1 MLTDRVN
8 TAAIRIAYTETS
20 TWVLSRPY
28 SQRPGSGCGPA
39 SIVSRLAEITAP
51 MKSIARKSSPLPR
64 NTVENS
70 RSSISPSWSRT
81 TPMNHRKAM
90 PANGIRWRL
99 SRIIVR
105 RLSSD
110 CRSS

>member
-1 MLTDRVN
+1 MLTDSVK
-8 TAAIRIAYTETS
+8 TAAIRMAYTEMS

-28 SQRPGSGCGPA
+28 SHRTGSGLGPA
-39 SIVSRLAEITAP
+39 SIVSRLAEVTAP

-81 TPMNHRKAM
+81 TPMNQRKAM
-90 PANGIRWRL
+90 PANGIRWRP
-99 SRIIVR
+99 SRISLR